1 MDPNNYFLRRDFT
14 LQVIPQI
21 LRQNVLE
28 FCWMTS
34 RLKIL
39 RTKLPRLKSPRSKQW
54 PERHDCI
61 RNLRRLKWVSHFPSQ
76 NYRNSWCSSRSKQ
89 TQGKNMEER
98 PCTISRAFSA
108 TRPTFAASATCAM
121 PETTVQ
127 KMMGAMIIFLCCF
140 DAPKGSKGGRV
151 WPDGEAM
158 DQGDDLTVLRHTGA
172 HKRWLP
178 GEEIKMGKR
187 SCLKVGINSNRDWN
201 DGLEACFYILH
212 PKLKSDL

>member
-89 TQGKNMEER
+89 TQGKNAPAPSHAPSVRRGPLSPHR
-98 PCTISRAFSA
+98 PHARCPRQRCRRWWVRWSSS
-108 TRPTFAASATCAM
+108 FAASM
-121 PETTVQ
+121 RPRDPR
-127 KMMGAMIIFLCCF
+127 GAEYGRMVKQWTKEMIWPSLDILELTRDDFLV
-140 DAPKGSKGGRV
+140 KK
-151 WPDGEAM
+151 
-158 DQGDDLTVLRHTGA
+158 
-172 HKRWLP
+172 
-178 GEEIKMGKR
+178 
-187 SCLKVGINSNRDWN
+187 
-201 DGLEACFYILH
+201 
-212 PKLKSDL
+212 